1 MFKHTAL
8 VAACLLATSMAT
20 NAAVYDASFE
30 TNQGSQTFTTPLL
43 DGDDLAITGLLDN
56 GAGAVLNSIRF
67 TAGPTADRID
77 LDATWH
83 VGSAGDTLRM
93 VGFNLDLLDAGNNV
107 VASDAFLGLLGGFAH
122 STLSFGGLVDGGLYE
137 LRLTANNTAT
147 SHYILDAKLSAVP
160 LPGAILLLGPALA
173 GLGCCNWRRARA

>member
-8 VAACLLATSMAT
+8 VAACLLATSLTAQ
-20 NAAVYDASFE
+20 AAVYDASFE
-30 TNQGSQTFTTPLL
+30 TNIGAQTFTTPLI

-56 GAGAVLNSIRF
+56 GAGAVSNSIRF

-93 VGFNLDLLDAGNNV
+93 VGFNLDLIDGSNTV
-107 VASDAFLGLLGGFAH
+107 VASDAFVGLMGGFAH
-122 STLSFGGLVDGGLYE
+122 STLSFAGLVDGGLYE
-137 LRLTANNTAT
+137 LRLTANNTNT

-160 LPGAILLLGPALA
+160 LPGAALLFGPALA
-173 GLGCCNWRRARA
+173 ALGFCNRRRARG